1 MSKLVRFPGLI
12 DIHVHLRDP
21 GQTHKEDFFTGTKA
35 ALAGGV
41 TTVIDM
47 PNNKEP
53 ILTEKLLRGKNE
65 IAKQKALC
73 DYGLY
78 FGTDGDN
85 INEFE
90 NVSNKVI
97 GLKIYLNI
105 TTGKL
110 VIEDEEKINKVFKS
124 WPKNKV
130 IVVHAE
136 NEMID
141 FVLDL
146 CRKYENRLHITHI
159 SKKKD
164 LEKIIDVKRLNLPV
178 TCDVTPHH
186 LFLTNKDG
194 EYLNGLLQVKPEL
207 QSQSDVDYLWDNLS
221 KIDCIASDHAPHT
234 LEEKKAFDPPSG
246 LPELDT
252 MLPLLYTAVRQKRLS
267 NTDLIRL
274 TNTSPQKIFD
284 YKQDKNTY
292 VELDPEEEYQIEN
305 ENLFTKCGWSP
316 YHGWKVYGKI
326 KRVYIRSQNVYEE
339 GKVLVDRGF
348 GRNIMYQ

>member
-1 MSKLVRFPGLI
+1 MNKLVRFPGLI

-41 TTVIDM
+41 TTVFDM
-47 PNNKEP
+47 PNNNDP
-53 ILTEKLLRGKNE
+53 ILTEKLLSEKNE

-78 FGTDGDN
+78 FGTDGKN

-90 NVSNKVI
+90 KVANEVI
-97 GLKIYLNI
+97 GLKIYLNM
-105 TTGKL
+105 TTGGL
-110 VIEDEEKINKVFKS
+110 LIGDVWLIDKIFKY
-124 WPKNKV
+124 WPKNKI

-141 FVLDL
+141 FALDL
-146 CRKYENRLHITHI
+146 CRKHGNRLHVTHI
-159 SKKKD
+159 SKRND

-186 LFLTNKDG
+186 LFLTDKDG
-194 EYLNGLLQVKPEL
+194 KYLNGLVQVKPEL

-234 LEEKKAFDPPSG
+234 SEEKKAFDPPSG
-246 LPELDT
+246 LPGLDT

-267 NTDLIRL
+267 ITDLIRL
-274 TNTSPQKIFD
+274 TNTNPQKIFG
-284 YKQDKNTY
+284 YKQDKNTF
-292 VELDPEEEYQIEN
+292 VELDPKEEYQIEN
-305 ENLFTKCGWSP
+305 KNLLTKCGWSP
-316 YHGWKVYGKI
+316 FEGWNVYGKV
-326 KRVYIRSQNVYEE
+326 KRVYIRGQNVYEE